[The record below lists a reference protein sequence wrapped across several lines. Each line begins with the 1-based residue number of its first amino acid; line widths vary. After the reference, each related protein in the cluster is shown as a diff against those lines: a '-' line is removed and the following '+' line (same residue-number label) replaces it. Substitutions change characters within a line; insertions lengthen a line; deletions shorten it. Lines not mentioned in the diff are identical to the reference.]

1 MNVDMCSSLISI
13 DNNLDNEGHFA
24 FTDEWLYGDNDNNEL
39 CLHSV
44 GTFSSRLPSP
54 VINAARFDAAFP
66 LQTNN
71 WYFPSQ
77 IWERCA
83 SYLNTY
89 FSEWTDIRITHNRLN
104 NNDYYIH
111 AFGDWFYRE
120 LFIY

>member
-1 MNVDMCSSLISI
+1 MNVDMSSSLIPI

-120 LFIY
+120 LFIH